1 VPGASG
7 GYGRGTIE
15 GVNRLGIVRCT
26 VAAALF
32 GASAPAASRL
42 ADDVGAFTLAGLLYL
57 GAALAVAPVVAR
69 QPRERRAWDRGGA
82 RLAVAV
88 IAGGGA
94 GPVLLAAGLARTP
107 AATASLL
114 LNLELVATVL
124 LAAAF
129 FSEHI
134 GGRVAAGTVLVVAA
148 GVTLGWSP
156 SADLR
161 LGALFI
167 AAACTCWGLDNCVT
181 AALDELTPAQIT
193 LAKGTI
199 AGSVNLAIG
208 LATGAAPSAGQ
219 AAAALVVGAVG
230 YGVSITLWV
239 AGARLLGAARGQLV
253 FATAPFLGAVV
264 AWLVLSEPVTGAQVI
279 ATLLAGAG
287 VAFVVGSDHT
297 HAHRHHPVEHDH
309 EHRHDD
315 GHHRHTHAGG
325 FTGRHQHSHQHAPLV
340 HAHPHVPDLHHRH
353 DHS

>member
-1 VPGASG
+1 M
-7 GYGRGTIE
+7 
-15 GVNRLGIVRCT
+15 RCAL
-26 VAAALF
+26 AAALF

-42 ADDVGAFTLAGLLYL
+42 ADDLGAFTLASLLYL
-57 GAALAVAPVVAR
+57 GAALAVAPAVAR
-69 QPRERRAWDRGGA
+69 QPRARRAWERGGA
-82 RLAVAV
+82 RLGLAVV
-88 IAGGGA
+88 AGGGA

-129 FSEHI
+129 FSEHV
-134 GGRVAAGTVLVVAA
+134 GGRVAAGTVLVVVA

-161 LGALFI
+161 IGALFI
-167 AAACTCWGLDNCVT
+167 AAACACWGLDNCVT
-181 AALDELTPAQIT
+181 ASLDELTPAQIT

-208 LATGAAPSAGQ
+208 LATSAAPSAGQ
-219 AAAALVVGAVG
+219 TVAALAVGAIG

-253 FATAPFLGAVV
+253 FATAPFLGAMV
-264 AWLVLSEPVTGAQVI
+264 AWIVLSEPVTGAQLLACV
-279 ATLLAGAG
+279 LAGAG
-287 VAFVVGSDHT
+287 VARVVGSDHT
-297 HAHRHHPVEHDH
+297 HNHRHQPVEHDH

-315 GHHRHTHAGG
+315 GHHTHAHPGGVGARHQHPHTHA
-325 FTGRHQHSHQHAPLV
+325 PLA

-353 DHS
+353 DHA